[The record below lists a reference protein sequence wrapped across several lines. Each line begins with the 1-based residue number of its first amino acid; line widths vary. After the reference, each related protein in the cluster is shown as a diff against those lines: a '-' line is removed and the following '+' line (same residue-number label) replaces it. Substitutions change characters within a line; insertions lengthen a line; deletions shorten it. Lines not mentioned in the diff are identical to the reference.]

1 MPAPTYEIAYTVN
14 LPGHHTHG
22 EKRTFRGGKCGI
34 ANQEA
39 AATLADIFK
48 MQDDMADVAI
58 VTIPAGWSH
67 V

>member
-39 AATLADIFK
+39 AGRTFNPYRRK
-48 MQDDMADVAI
+48 
-58 VTIPAGWSH
+58 
-67 V
+67 